1 MNCSRFRRF
10 RLVLILGFSI
20 AFSAAGCTQTPE
32 GRPAVGNSPVAS
44 ASSAPPCRLKAVAN
58 GFSAHTVAGSD
69 VIEWAAVVENPCD
82 RVAYG
87 VRVGA
92 SALDS
97 RGKEIEAHGVFV
109 GDGQDLP
116 TILSKQKLA
125 VAGTI
130 DVEKNDPF
138 TADDVKSLKITTGG
152 DGWANDPAWINEGE
166 FTKLYPHWPRVR
178 AVNVHLGAR
187 DEKGYVGID
196 FDLRADTGRTTVLND
211 PFGVVVLRDHEGKI
225 ISGTRIQLDAD
236 VYEHEQTGIWA
247 PAATDPSKTQIYVN
261 QKASGLS

>member
-1 MNCSRFRRF
+1 M
-10 RLVLILGFSI
+10 
-20 AFSAAGCTQTPE
+20 
-32 GRPAVGNSPVAS
+32 
-44 ASSAPPCRLKAVAN
+44 
-58 GFSAHTVAGSD
+58 
-69 VIEWAAVVENPCD
+69 IEWAAVVENPCD

-92 SALDS
+92 SALDG

-109 GDGQDLP
+109 GGGEDLP
-116 TILSKQKLA
+116 TLLSKQKLA

-130 DVEKNDPF
+130 DVEKDDPF

-152 DGWANDPAWINEGE
+152 EEWADEPAWMTESE
-166 FTKLYPHWPRVR
+166 FTRLYPHWPRVH
-178 AVNVHLGAR
+178 AVNVHLSAR
-187 DEKGYVGID
+187 DEKGYVGLD

-236 VYEHEQTGIWA
+236 VYEHEQTGIWT